1 MIPKNGFTICV
12 SGQGKMAEQ
21 SLILSII
28 GAILTVTGLA
38 GLLLPLVPG
47 APLLFLGLLL
57 GAWAEGFRFIGVWT
71 LLLLAAMAA
80 LTYVVEF
87 VASILGV
94 KKYGGSRRAM
104 VGAAVGGIV
113 GLFFGI
119 PGILLGPF
127 GGAVIGELSLQRS
140 LDEASRA
147 GFGTV
152 VGLAIG
158 VAGKLAIGITMIG
171 VFILIR
177 LL

>member
-1 MIPKNGFTICV
+1 MID
-12 SGQGKMAEQ
+12 Q
-21 SLILSII
+21 SILLWII
-28 GAILTVTGLA
+28 GAILTFTGLA

-57 GAWAEGFRFIGVWT
+57 GAWAEGFRYIGVWT
-71 LLLLAAMAA
+71 LLLLAGMAA

-104 VGAAVGGIV
+104 VGAALGGLVGIF
-113 GLFFGI
+113 LGI

-127 GGAVIGELSLQRS
+127 VGAVIGELSLQRS

-158 VAGKLAIGITMIG
+158 VAGKLAIGIAMIG
-171 VFILIR
+171 IFLLIR
-177 LL
+177 LI

>member
-1 MIPKNGFTICV
+1 
-12 SGQGKMAEQ
+12 MADQ
-21 SLILSII
+21 SIILWII
-28 GAILTVTGLA
+28 GAILTFTGLA

-47 APLLFLGLLL
+47 VPLLFLGLLL
-57 GAWAEGFRFIGVWT
+57 GAWAENFRYIGLWT
-71 LLLLAAMAA
+71 LLILAGMAA

-87 VASILGV
+87 AASILGV

-104 VGAAVGGIV
+104 MGAALGGIA
-113 GLFFGI
+113 GMFLGI

-127 GGAVIGELSLQRS
+127 VGAVIGELSLQRS

-158 VAGKLAIGITMIG
+158 VAGKLAIGIAMIG
-171 VFILIR
+171 IFVLNR

>member
-1 MIPKNGFTICV
+1 
-12 SGQGKMAEQ
+12 MADQ
-21 SLILSII
+21 SLVLWILS
-28 GAILTVTGLA
+28 AILTFTGLA

-57 GAWAEGFRFIGVWT
+57 GAWAEGFRYVGLWT
-71 LLLLAAMAA
+71 LLALAGMAA

-87 VASILGV
+87 AASILGV

-113 GLFFGI
+113 GIFLGF

-127 GGAVIGELSLQRS
+127 VGAVIGELSLQRS

-171 VFILIR
+171 IFLLIR

>member
-1 MIPKNGFTICV
+1 
-12 SGQGKMAEQ
+12 MADQ
-21 SLILSII
+21 SLVLWIFS
-28 GAILTVTGLA
+28 AILTFTGLA

-57 GAWAEGFRFIGVWT
+57 GAWAEGFRYVGLWT
-71 LLLLAAMAA
+71 LLALAGMAT

-87 VASILGV
+87 ASSILGV

-113 GLFFGI
+113 GIFLGI

-127 GGAVIGELSLQRS
+127 VGAVIGELSLQRS

-158 VAGKLAIGITMIG
+158 VAGKLAIGIAMIG
-171 VFILIR
+171 IFLLIR